1 MDYSVY
7 IIQDRNKTNQDLYE
21 NLASDVGI
29 GDHLKNTAAA
39 AGADLAG
46 ANILDRYAT
55 TDMLGQ
61 NGVAIDGEMIDSVSI
76 KVELVKKNIFE
87 NSTNRYNPVISRT
100 ITVKGSLFA
109 PSLIEMYS
117 ETVKNK
123 DMSRVMAWASLAQ
136 KPGSRGP
143 KYVIDSGDVDKTEDN
158 GIQLN
163 SGIQLDYISDDVYSK
178 YYYRRVLVTTYSDT
192 EKQFRAVLYDKVF
205 VKSYEEVYD
214 DKDGNGKFTL
224 VMQTFVSSIYD
235 VIVAGPTYKASII
248 SVGSEISDTVQKY
261 TKTTNKVVETVDK
274 IAGTSIADDVE
285 NITGKIDSVAE
296 SADSLKADDS
306 FTIEKV
312 FEQEGKQADTFI
324 NQGQS
329 AVDKAKEYTGVNDK
343 LTDEQR

>member
-224 VMQTFVSSIYD
+224 VMQSVAANVFD
-235 VIVAGPTYKASII
+235 VIVAGPTYTWSLVSLGEAVTSTAQEYADKA
-248 SVGSEISDTVQKY
+248 DTV
-261 TKTTNKVVETVDK
+261 
-274 IAGTSIADDVE
+274 VE
-285 NITGKIDSVAE
+285 NLDKVTGKDYSSKVTDITDKVRSVAE
-296 SADSLKADDS
+296 TTDSVREGITIDS
-306 FTIEKV
+306 TVDNID
-312 FEQEGKQADTFI
+312 QQMDTFTDGSSPDKLQDAI
-324 NQGQS
+324 S
-329 AVDKAKEYTGVNDK
+329 KAVDAYKK
-343 LTDEQR
+343 

>member
-235 VIVAGPTYKASII
+235 VIVAGPTYTWSLVSLGEAVTSTAQEYADKA
-248 SVGSEISDTVQKY
+248 DTV
-261 TKTTNKVVETVDK
+261 
-274 IAGTSIADDVE
+274 VE
-285 NITGKIDSVAE
+285 NLDKVTGKDYSSKVTDITDKVRSVAE
-296 SADSLKADDS
+296 TTDSVREGITIDS
-306 FTIEKV
+306 TVDNID
-312 FEQEGKQADTFI
+312 QQMDTFTDGSSPDKLQDAI
-324 NQGQS
+324 S
-329 AVDKAKEYTGVNDK
+329 KAVDAYKK
-343 LTDEQR
+343 